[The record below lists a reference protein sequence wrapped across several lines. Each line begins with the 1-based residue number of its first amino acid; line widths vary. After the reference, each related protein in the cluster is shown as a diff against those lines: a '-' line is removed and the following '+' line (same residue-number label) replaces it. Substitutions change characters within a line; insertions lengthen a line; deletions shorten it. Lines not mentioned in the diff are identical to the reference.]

1 MSDTQR
7 DEAHDG
13 AGELSSVPTPQLGE
27 RIWASWLMSWRV
39 TREKRRIEAPA
50 LDALDLVR
58 LSHLAN
64 EYTGSLSG
72 SQKKLREL
80 AQTLI
85 AERKMGMLD
94 EPGAGVNRM
103 LLRDI

>member
-1 MSDTQR
+1 MKRMTALENSV
-7 DEAHDG
+7 
-13 AGELSSVPTPQLGE
+13 LSL
-27 RIWASWLMSWRV
+27 
-39 TREKRRIEAPA
+39 RRIEATA

-58 LSHLAN
+58 LSRLAN

-72 SQKKLREL
+72 SQKKLRKL

-94 EPGAGVNRM
+94 EPSAEVNRT